1 MYKPHKLHMRVCK
14 FVMWLYCRI
23 LLVSCNT
30 LGHCL
35 CHLFASLG
43 LAVAVGHVDLALNI
57 VKGTRR
63 KTGIE
68 HLKKL
73 EAAEFGDKLGLQG
86 GLEGL
91 GRKRERG
98 GREERK
104 KRERDGGGK
113 ERRERMK
120 GE

>member
-1 MYKPHKLHMRVCK
+1 MV
-14 FVMWLYCRI
+14 I
-23 LLVSCNT
+23 LLVSCHT
-30 LGHCL
+30 LGHSL

-57 VKGTRR
+57 VEGTRR

-91 GRKRERG
+91 GRKRERRGREG
-98 GREERK
+98 GRREEKEERWRRK
-104 KRERDGGGK
+104 KEEGK
-113 ERRERMK
+113 SEE
-120 GE
+120 GEKR

>member
-1 MYKPHKLHMRVCK
+1 MRVCK

-86 GLEGL
+86 GLEGI

-98 GREERK
+98 GREGRKRGEEERREK
-104 KRERDGGGK
+104 KGREMEEEKRGGK
-113 ERRERMK
+113 E
-120 GE
+120 

>member
-1 MYKPHKLHMRVCK
+1 MV
-14 FVMWLYCRI
+14 I

-30 LGHCL
+30 LGHSL

-57 VKGTRR
+57 VEGTRR

-91 GRKRERG
+91 GRKRERKGREGG
-98 GREERK
+98 GREE
-104 KRERDGGGK
+104 KRREMEKEKRGGK
-113 ERRERMK
+113 E
-120 GE
+120 